1 MEKMLE
7 KTMEKITDSELEVLK
22 ILWTADS
29 ALPLSVIRSSLQKAT
44 EWEAATIKTL
54 LARLVSK
61 NAVLQEK
68 KEVFYYSALVSE
80 EEYNTWATERLIN
93 RLYKGRAS
101 NLVAALLNTDGISKD
116 DIAELRQMLTEES
129 R

>member
-1 MEKMLE
+1 MEE
-7 KTMEKITDSELEVLK
+7 IMEKITDSELEVLK
-22 ILWTADS
+22 VLWASDS
-29 ALPLSVIRSSLQKAT
+29 ALPLSVIRSSLQT
-44 EWEAATIKTL
+44 ITNWEAATIKTL

-80 EEYNTWATERLIN
+80 EEYNTWATARLIN

-116 DIAELRQMLTEES
+116 DINELRQMFSGENK
-129 R
+129 

>member
-1 MEKMLE
+1 MEE
-7 KTMEKITDSELEVLK
+7 IMEKITDSELEVLK
-22 ILWTADS
+22 VLWTSDS
-29 ALPLSVIRSSLQKAT
+29 ALPLSVIRSSLQT
-44 EWEAATIKTL
+44 TMDWEAATIKTL

-68 KEVFYYSALVSE
+68 REVFYYSPLVTE
-80 EEYNTWATERLIN
+80 EAYNVWATARLIN

-116 DIAELRQMLTEES
+116 DIAELRQMFLEENT
-129 R
+129 

>member
-1 MEKMLE
+1 MEE
-7 KTMEKITDSELEVLK
+7 IMEKITDSELEVLK
-22 ILWTADS
+22 VLWASDS
-29 ALPLSVIRSSLQKAT
+29 ELPLSKIRSSLQGT
-44 EWEAATIKTL
+44 MDWEAATIKTL

-68 KEVFYYSALVSE
+68 REVFYYSPLFTE
-80 EEYNTWATERLIN
+80 EAYDAWATARLID

-116 DIAELRQMLTEES
+116 DINELRQMFSGENK
-129 R
+129 

>member
-22 ILWTADS
+22 ILWAADS

-68 KEVFYYSALVSE
+68 KEVFYYTS
-80 EEYNTWATERLIN
+80 I
-93 RLYKGRAS
+93 
-101 NLVAALLNTDGISKD
+101 
-116 DIAELRQMLTEES
+116 
-129 R
+129 

>member
-22 ILWTADS
+22 ILWAADS

-80 EEYNTWATERLIN
+80 EEYNTWATARLIN

-116 DIAELRQMLTEES
+116 DIAELRQMFTEEN

>member
-1 MEKMLE
+1 MED
-7 KTMEKITDSELEVLK
+7 TMEKITDSELEVMK
-22 ILWTADS
+22 VLWTSDS
-29 ALPLSVIRSSLQKAT
+29 ALPLSKIRASLQMSMN
-44 EWEAATIKTL
+44 WEAATIKTL

-80 EEYNTWATERLIN
+80 EEYNAWATARLIN
-93 RLYKGRAS
+93 RLYKGKAS

-116 DIAELRQMLTEES
+116 DIDELRRMFSEES
-129 R
+129 K